1 MAYPIPTTDQLYQA
15 HLSRLE
21 GNLGQDA
28 PDNDKSFLKVLAMSE
43 AGQDSGLYK
52 YAANEVLQNLAIT
65 ATGEGLDI
73 IGDNESTPRKQAV
86 IAVLEAEINAT
97 TGTPIPAQIE
107 FISDS
112 SGIRYKTE
120 ADVVSVAGVATL
132 SLRCVES
139 GTDGNLD
146 NGEEL
151 FISAQISGV
160 DTVAVVT
167 DTLTL
172 GVDKET
178 DADYRPRVIFA
189 QRAVAG
195 GANATDHKIWA
206 EAVTGCRRAFAYAGR
221 PASAGASFPG
231 DRTIY
236 VESTTTIDADGIA
249 PTSLLDNVRDAINT
263 DPITGESR
271 SVLGLTDATLWVESI
286 IRTSIFL
293 DINNLTVSA
302 EQESACK
309 ADIEDAMDL
318 YLRNIVPYVDG
329 VDIPQERNDSI
340 TNVSISEI
348 LQDVLKSYGATAQTV
363 TFGLVVGVAI
373 PLYTAEQGETFKLG
387 GITY

>member
-21 GNLGQDA
+21 GNIGQDA
-28 PDNDKSFLKVLAMSE
+28 PDNEKSFLKVLAMSE

-52 YAANEVLQNLAIT
+52 FAADAVLQNLAIT
-65 ATGEGLDI
+65 ATNEGLDV

-86 IAVLEAEINAT
+86 VAVLEAEISAT
-97 TGTPIPAQIE
+97 TGITIPAQTE
-107 FISDS
+107 FTSDS

-160 DTVAVVT
+160 DTVATVT

-189 QRAVAG
+189 QRAVTG
-195 GANATDHKIWA
+195 GANPTDHKIWA
-206 EAVTGCRRAFAYAGR
+206 EAVTGCRRAFAYSGR
-221 PASAGASFPG
+221 PTGTSYPG

-236 VESTTTIDADGIA
+236 VEATTTIDADGIA

-263 DPITGESR
+263 DQITGESR
-271 SVLGLTDATLWVESI
+271 SVLGLTDATLWVEPI
-286 IRTSIFL
+286 IRTSVFL

-302 EQESACK
+302 AQESACK

-340 TNVSISEI
+340 TNVSISEV

-373 PLYTAEQGETFKLG
+373 PLYTALQGELFKLG